1 MPTIVNEIWIA
12 MADIAYQVK
21 DIRLSVKN
29 RELETR
35 VTELFDDSRPG
46 VYVHIS
52 QHVVAQKRLNTGY
65 NKCFL
70 SATQKGSRRLYLPGD
85 NIHETRKSN
94 PQILPKREDL
104 PEKYLYLLNWYLKT
118 TGKQNHFS
126 IVKDETEEISVPSGS
141 SQKSLDDTQPTL
153 SNFISNFHK
162 AYRNFYKS
170 TASYRYF
177 KEGPCI
183 HFHKKAINIWSDN
196 IQNNNVSYRSL
207 LKDDNYLDA
216 IYATLTAWGM
226 NKLGGGP
233 KLKDFNLFKDNLI
246 LIADYLEAIKDLN
259 ILRIDEIKESIQAIY
274 AILDPSENKM
284 DLVAKSK
291 TLHHLHP
298 DIFPPVDKR
307 YTLSLLTKLKSLE
320 IAPTMNG
327 IDFKNYWKVLLCFRI
342 IINLVGEDKIIRYIG
357 KEIMDT
363 SLTKIVDNAIVGF
376 SDLLPT

>member
-1 MPTIVNEIWIA
+1 MMTA
-12 MADIAYQVK
+12 G
-21 DIRLSVKN
+21 
-29 RELETR
+29 LE
-35 VTELFDDSRPG
+35 FIF
-46 VYVHIS
+46 IS

-70 SATQKGSRRLYLPGD
+70 SEDQKGLRRLYLQGD
-85 NIHETRKSN
+85 YIHESRRSN
-94 PQILPKREDL
+94 PQTFPKREDL
-104 PEKYLYLLNWYLKT
+104 PEKYLYLLNWYLEAAD
-118 TGKQNHFS
+118 KQNHLTIIRDDS
-126 IVKDETEEISVPSGS
+126 EVISVPSGS
-141 SQKSLDDTQPTL
+141 SHKSLDDTQNTL

-177 KEGPCI
+177 EEGPCI
-183 HFHKKAINIWSDN
+183 HFHKKAINIWNDN
-196 IQNNNVSYRSL
+196 IQKNKLSYHSL
-207 LKDDNYLDA
+207 LKDDNYSDA

-233 KLKDFNLFKDNLI
+233 KLKDFNIFKDNLI
-246 LIADYLEAIKDLN
+246 LIADYLEAIRDLD
-259 ILRIDEIKESIQAIY
+259 ILRVNEIKESIQAIY

-291 TLHHLHP
+291 TLHHLNP

-307 YTLSLLTKLKSLE
+307 YTLSLFTKLKGFEVS
-320 IAPTMNG
+320 PTMNG
-327 IDFKNYWKVLLCFRI
+327 IDFENYWKILSCFRT
-342 IINLVGEDKIIRYIG
+342 IINQVGEDKIIGYIG

-376 SDLLPT
+376 SDLTPK